1 LLHTIF
7 LQVAK
12 LHEQLLKEKSFRAT
26 LEAEAGLKFP
36 QGTSELSDI
45 DEKVSISHSYIVY
58 SLFTLTQQIL
68 NLHTP
73 QTKTDFQELVL
84 IETDLANLEWKV
96 NELGLRLNAQLEWN
110 YSSMQSFCDQTQ
122 QISSHEGNLY
132 VNHYLTQ
139 LHYFS

>member
-58 SLFTLTQQIL
+58 SLFT
-68 NLHTP
+68 
-73 QTKTDFQELVL
+73 
-84 IETDLANLEWKV
+84 
-96 NELGLRLNAQLEWN
+96 
-110 YSSMQSFCDQTQ
+110 
-122 QISSHEGNLY
+122 
-132 VNHYLTQ
+132 
-139 LHYFS
+139 